1 MVAALLAGM
10 ILLNCGCR
18 SGLTTSLVWRID
30 SYHPAPDPH
39 LTLSYSAPQRDVLV
53 QYEECFAKSSQARA
67 RAYWLL
73 AYAAQTNQLAEPP
86 KPRFVAPAEI
96 RGLVAVPK
104 VTTAGQ
110 VGSNGY
116 CFLPQTNPCS
126 FVLWHDGARLGTYS
140 LPVYSNAPPVTVGR
154 VVLTPV
160 TVTTDT
166 AIVALIAC
174 LFVFA
179 HGGGG

>member
-1 MVAALLAGM
+1 L
-10 ILLNCGCR
+10 
-18 SGLTTSLVWRID
+18 SL
-30 SYHPAPDPH
+30 SF
-39 LTLSYSAPQRDVLV
+39 SSAQQDVLV
-53 QYEECFAKSSQARA
+53 RYDECFAKSTSEHA

-73 AYAAQTNQLAEPP
+73 AYAAQTNQLDEPP
-86 KPRFVAPAEI
+86 KPKFVAPAEI
-96 RGLVAVPK
+96 TGLVVVPR
-104 VTTAGQ
+104 VTTASQ
-110 VGSNGY
+110 VSSNGY
-116 CFLPQTNPCS
+116 CFMPQTNPCS
-126 FVLWHDGARLGTYS
+126 FVLWHDGSKMGNYS